1 MTRSPDTRPVDVLFI
16 EDNAGDALLTS
27 QILAEFLRP
36 VKLTIARDGAQ
47 ALAMLSDQGFKPSM
61 IILDL
66 MLPKLSGH
74 EVLERNPRKDIPVV
88 VFSVS
93 ANQDDVDR
101 TLDLGAREFVHKPM
115 DVVGYRKAILGMVDR
130 WAMPNA
136 DAAGA
141 TY

>member
-1 MTRSPDTRPVDVLFI
+1 MTRSLDTRPVDVLFI

-47 ALAMLSDQGFKPSM
+47 ALAMLSDQGFKPAM

-93 ANQDDVDR
+93 SNQDDVDR

-115 DVVGYRKAILGMVDR
+115 DVVGYRKAVLGMVDR
-130 WAMPNA
+130 WAMPDA
-136 DAAGA
+136 DRAA
-141 TY
+141 Y

>member
-1 MTRSPDTRPVDVLFI
+1 MIRSPDARTVDVLFI

-27 QILAEFLRP
+27 QILTEFLRP
-36 VKLTIARDGAQ
+36 VKLTIARDGVQ
-47 ALAMLSDQGFKPSM
+47 ALAMLADQGFKPVM

-66 MLPKLSGH
+66 MLPKLSGQ
-74 EVLERNPRKDIPVV
+74 EVLERNPRKDIPVI

-115 DVVGYRKAILGMVDR
+115 DVVGYRKAVLGMVDR
-130 WAMPNA
+130 WAMPA
-136 DAAGA
+136 PEAAA
-141 TY
+141 Y